1 MPVSQFGNC
10 TRVLLIRNATC
21 RLIQYL
27 HAASATAD
35 AILQDMEQESRSAPT
50 PATASFAG
58 LLAALAMPK
67 SAAEDTTTVWN
78 LDALEDDIATLSYE
92 RALRAHGRY
101 RPNDDTPSDTAD
113 NSCCESSGATGVCAI
128 PSPQS
133 HAEVASEA
141 ALNHSTALDR
151 NLKSTSITIRMSRA
165 ECEQLRKRAADA
177 GLTVSA
183 YLRSCTFEAESLR
196 AQVKEA
202 LTRLRTSE
210 SVATASDPT
219 PARRSW
225 FRWPSRA

>member
-1 MPVSQFGNC
+1 LECALP
-10 TRVLLIRNATC
+10 
-21 RLIQYL
+21 LIQYCV
-27 HAASATAD
+27 AD
-35 AILQDMEQESRSAPT
+35 LAPANAILQDMQQESRSAPT
-50 PATASFAG
+50 PAAASFAG
-58 LLAALAMPK
+58 LLAALAAPR
-67 SAAEDTTTVWN
+67 SAAEGSASVWN

-92 RALRAHGRY
+92 RALRAHARY
-101 RPNDDTPSDTAD
+101 RPSDAAD
-113 NSCCESSGATGVCAI
+113 NSFCESSGSTGGSAI
-128 PSPQS
+128 PPPPQT
-133 HAEVASEA
+133 HAEVAPEA
-141 ALNHSTALDR
+141 ALSRSTALER
-151 NLKSTSITIRMSRA
+151 NLKSTSITIRMSRV

-202 LTRLRTSE
+202 LARLRTSE